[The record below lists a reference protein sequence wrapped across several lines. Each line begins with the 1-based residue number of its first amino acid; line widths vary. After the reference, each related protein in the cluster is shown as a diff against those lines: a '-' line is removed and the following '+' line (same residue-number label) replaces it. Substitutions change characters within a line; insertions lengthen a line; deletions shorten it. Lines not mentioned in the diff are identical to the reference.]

1 VLNFPFKKINS
12 TVVVGYGILS
22 VSVRQVHT
30 QQVPENK
37 KLRKTFG
44 HAQDE
49 VRVSGYYVKRVN
61 RLLAG

>member
-1 VLNFPFKKINS
+1 VLHFPFKKVNS
-12 TVVVGYGILS
+12 TDVVGYEILS
-22 VSVRQVHT
+22 VPVRQVHRL
-30 QQVPENK
+30 QVPENK
-37 KLRKTFG
+37 KLRKIFG